1 MVVAAAAGSGS
12 GSGNDVS
19 AYLEPLSIDWP
30 AAAAPNPVPALQQL
44 LPDPAPS
51 PQSPLPPALEIQS
64 PRSPGPASES
74 PSEPVPPLTQPRR
87 ISLLVSPRPKHEHS
101 DAKGS
106 RSPPKPVDY
115 NGMQIVVPLDNWLCG
130 ALATPC
136 PGCGSMNTM
145 VTNENIRIEGIA
157 VTLTMKCEG
166 CGSTIGQSNQ
176 ARRRLFPIRSPGEED
191 RLTKQRVPRRRAQRV
206 RRGWQPEQI
215 AAAEADPSE
224 TSAPMRERRGNGF
237 LECNVRRS
245 AATLLSG
252 MTATQQQEECEFTS
266 QLPLPRRT
274 ITRHAPYVWFAATRV
289 AHEECVKLV
298 LSHRDRPKLRVL
310 IDGAWDHKRDGSNS
324 ELAILDADT
333 GKPYLVISLSKDCYG
348 KGLLTRAG
356 NYHKNHSNGMEG
368 AAWMVTHNS
377 TLRMHRILFIVFVYY
392 IILYWV
398 SYVGVG
404 WLSNLVVMCGLF
416 W

>member
-1 MVVAAAAGSGS
+1 MLIFLASLLLICCVCYVFVVLFAVLAAESS
-12 GSGNDVS
+12 GSGNDIDVRT
-19 AYLEPLSIDWP
+19 EPRPIDWHV
-30 AAAAPNPVPALQQL
+30 AAAWPNPVPALPPL
-44 LPDPAPS
+44 LPDPAP
-51 PQSPLPPALEIQS
+51 PAPDS
-64 PRSPGPASES
+64 HRSPGPVSES
-74 PSEPVPPLTQPRR
+74 TTEPHLTAPRR
-87 ISLLVSPRPKHEHS
+87 LSLLISPRPKHEHR

-106 RSPPKPVDY
+106 PRPPKPVDY
-115 NGMQIVVPLDNWLCG
+115 NGMQIVVPMDNWLCG

-166 CGSTIGQSNQ
+166 CGSTIGQSSQ

-206 RRGWQPEQI
+206 RRGWQP

-368 AAWMVTHNS
+368 AAWMVT
-377 TLRMHRILFIVFVYY
+377 
-392 IILYWV
+392 
-398 SYVGVG
+398 
-404 WLSNLVVMCGLF
+404 
-416 W
+416 